1 MPFAGQSLDRPTDPI
16 PETKIEVDEA
26 NLHTDSSKAERPADQ
41 ISDGGIVA
49 WLQVAGA
56 FCINLTTW

>member
-1 MPFAGQSLDRPTDPI
+1 MLFAGQSLDGRTDPV
-16 PETKIEVDEA
+16 PETKTEVDEA
-26 NLHTDSSKAERPADQ
+26 NPHSDPSRAERHADQ
-41 ISDGGIVA
+41 RSDGGSVA

>member
-1 MPFAGQSLDRPTDPI
+1 MAFAGQSLDRPTDPI
-16 PETKIEVDEA
+16 SETKTEVDEA
-26 NLHTDSSKAERPADQ
+26 NLHHDSQAECPADQ

-49 WLQVAGA
+49 WLQVASA

>member
-1 MPFAGQSLDRPTDPI
+1 MAFAGQSLDRPTDPI
-16 PETKIEVDEA
+16 PETKTEVDEA
-26 NLHTDSSKAERPADQ
+26 NLHHDPSKAECPTDQ
-41 ISDGGIVA
+41 ISDGGLVA